1 MSNWSS
7 PEAITEAI
15 NNPQTHDATVEKLI
29 DIYDEINSTSGMKVT
44 GEAKDV
50 YVAGINAYN
59 HYYGLDKQ
67 KFDATP
73 VVVTIVVGCI
83 LIALG
88 LCLIFFLRKKKLAKA
103 GASKSIK
110 DKVDTNH
117 VSKKAQTEGLKA
129 KSESK
134 YGTY

>member
-1 MSNWSS
+1 MEAEILSNWSS

-44 GEAKDV
+44 GEAKEV

-59 HYYGLDKQ
+59 HYYGLDSQ

-73 VVVTIVVGCI
+73 VVVTIVVGCL
-83 LIALG
+83 LIALCIG
-88 LCLIFFLRKKKLAKA
+88 LIFFLRNRKA
-103 GASKSIK
+103 SQVGASTKK
-110 DKVDTNH
+110 TTKTTTKKTTKKTE
-117 VSKKAQTEGLKA
+117 SK
-129 KSESK
+129 SK
-134 YGTY
+134 YGKY